1 MWHID
6 RLELLAWTRFGG
18 AVKLITI
25 FFLLVLAALPLRA
38 QTPAPKQAHAA
49 NAPLAVDACEILAH
63 PSRYNGK
70 LVKARGN
77 FRRTAK
83 WSGIEKVNCSDE
95 ILVVDPADPS
105 VTPPANF
112 QIQDDAAYK
121 SFKKSSE
128 ELKPGDAATQFE
140 ANLRY
145 KYEVSATFT
154 GRLDSAD
161 IRLPSGKIQSLP
173 GFGPQEMFRARLV
186 LKSVSAVVAT
196 PR

>member
-1 MWHID
+1 M
-6 RLELLAWTRFGG
+6 
-18 AVKLITI
+18 KLITI
-25 FFLLVLAALPLRA
+25 FFFLVLATLPLRA
-38 QTPAPKQAHAA
+38 QTAVPKTAQLT

-70 LVKARGN
+70 LVKVRGN

-83 WSGIEKVNCSDE
+83 WSGIEKVSCSDE
-95 ILVVDPADPS
+95 ILVVGPSDPS

-112 QIQDDAAYK
+112 QIKDDAAYK
-121 SFKKSSE
+121 SFKMASE
-128 ELKPGDAATQFE
+128 ELKPGEANAEYE

-145 KYEVSATFT
+145 KYEVTATFV

-161 IRLPSGKIQSLP
+161 IRLPSGKIQSLL

-186 LKSVSAVVAT
+186 LKSISAVVAT